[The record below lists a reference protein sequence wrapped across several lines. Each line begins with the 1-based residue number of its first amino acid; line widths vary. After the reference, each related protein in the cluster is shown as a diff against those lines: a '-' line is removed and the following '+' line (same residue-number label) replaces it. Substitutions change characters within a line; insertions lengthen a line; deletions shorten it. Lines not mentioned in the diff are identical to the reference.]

1 MRLIDLFRGVLGD
14 FDVGM
19 KMAPS
24 DLEIGIRGNV
34 VYGERLLKLR
44 SIKKSESLSETC
56 RDIFREMR
64 ENGILGR
71 SSDDADIH
79 TVTSAF
85 NYVEEFIKSI
95 KRIEEETE
103 IKEIED
109 DE

>member
-1 MRLIDLFRGVLGD
+1 
-14 FDVGM
+14 
-19 KMAPS
+19 
-24 DLEIGIRGNV
+24 
-34 VYGERLLKLR
+34 
-44 SIKKSESLSETC
+44 
-56 RDIFREMR
+56 MR